1 MIETLTEYQRL
12 NLLNQYKILR
22 DLAEMRQDERTA
34 QYYEELA
41 TIVAEGYLD
50 SYDQL
55 TQELNEEFPKE
66 DCKLVWDTLR
76 LYSAIYY
83 SFNRLKNPKIKEAD
97 FHFDGFDGN
106 TEFRYYHLCTYIINT
121 LHRFG
126 EFAENGITDF
136 NSHCRR
142 CDKYRK
148 MLTKWGEMKEKFEL
162 NEEDIKYLIS

>member
-106 TEFRYYHLCTYIINT
+106 NEFRYYHLLPFNEMISILLTVYI
-121 LHRFG
+121 LM
-126 EFAENGITDF
+126 GIGIGAIG
-136 NSHCRR
+136 SAIS
-142 CDKYRK
+142 
-148 MLTKWGEMKEKFEL
+148 MK
-162 NEEDIKYLIS
+162 KYLEV